1 VIPPAAHP
9 ASYVPIGI
17 ADGVRS
23 SARRAPEK
31 IALQEGTRTLTY
43 AELVGRI
50 DRVAGGVLNGLGL
63 TAGQHAAVFAPNCL
77 EFVEIAL
84 GLASAGVAPAMVN
97 ARSTPAELAYIAN
110 DSEARVLFVHSSL
123 EDVARSADLETVE
136 RIVVIGGDYEDWL
149 ARGRPVRPAPS
160 FQEWDTFCIPYTA
173 GTTGS
178 PKGVLLSH
186 RSRVLTFFAM
196 GVEYG
201 CFTAQDRALAIA
213 PLFHGAGFAFT
224 VAPIF
229 FGGFCAILPRFDPEL
244 VLRTL
249 VEHRITN
256 AFMVPTHFTALF
268 GLGEN
273 VLSRY
278 DTGTLRTLISN
289 AAPLSQVMKER
300 IVAHFGEGVLF
311 EIYGSTEAGIVSS
324 LIPADQLRKQQC
336 VGLPFPCTTV
346 RLLDARG
353 EDVALGEVGELYSR
367 SPYLFNG
374 YWKQNEETMAC
385 FRDGFFSAGDL
396 ARRDDEG
403 YIFLVDRKTD
413 MIVSGG
419 VNIYPREVE
428 EVLARHPAVGDV
440 AVFGVPDDYWGEAVR
455 AAVVLRPGQSASEEA
470 LLGFCTRS
478 LSPYKRPKAI
488 DFATGLPKN
497 AAGKTL
503 RRNLRERFW
512 VGRERR
518 IS

>member
-1 VIPPAAHP
+1 M
-9 ASYVPIGI
+9 GI
-17 ADGVRS
+17 ADGVRA
-23 SARRAPEK
+23 SARRTPAK
-31 IALQEGTRTLTY
+31 IALQEGTRTLSY
-43 AELVGRI
+43 AQLVDRI
-50 DRVAGGVLNGLGL
+50 DRVASGVAGGLGL
-63 TAGQHAAVFAPNCL
+63 SRGQHAAVFAPNCL

-97 ARSTPAELAYIAN
+97 SRAAPAELAHVAN

-123 EDVARSADLETVE
+123 EEAARSADLETVE
-136 RIVVIGGDYEDWL
+136 RFVVVGGDYEDWL
-149 ARGRPVRPAPS
+149 AQARPVRPAGS
-160 FQEWDTFCIPYTA
+160 FEEWDPFCIPYTA
-173 GTTGS
+173 GTTGR

-201 CFTAQDRALAIA
+201 CFTADDRALAIA

-244 VLRTL
+244 VLRL
-249 VEHRITN
+249 LGEHRITN
-256 AFMVPTHFTALF
+256 AFMVPTHFAALF
-268 GLGEN
+268 ALGEEA
-273 VLSRY
+273 LGRY
-278 DTGTLRTLISN
+278 DTRTLRTLISN

-311 EIYGSTEAGIVSS
+311 EIYGSTEGGIVSS
-324 LIPADQLRKQQC
+324 LPPADQLRKEQC

-346 RLLDARG
+346 RLLDPAG
-353 EDVALGEVGELYSR
+353 EEVAPGEVGELYSR

-374 YWKQNEETMAC
+374 YWNRPEETAAC

-403 YIFLVDRKTD
+403 YIYLVDRKTD

-455 AAVVLRPGQSASEEA
+455 AAVVLRPGQAASEEM
-470 LLGFCTRS
+470 LLEFCTQS
-478 LSPYKRPKAI
+478 LARYKRPKAI
-488 DFATGLPKN
+488 DFATALPKN

-503 RRNLRERFW
+503 RRDLRERFW
-512 VGRERR
+512 AGRERR
-518 IS
+518 VS